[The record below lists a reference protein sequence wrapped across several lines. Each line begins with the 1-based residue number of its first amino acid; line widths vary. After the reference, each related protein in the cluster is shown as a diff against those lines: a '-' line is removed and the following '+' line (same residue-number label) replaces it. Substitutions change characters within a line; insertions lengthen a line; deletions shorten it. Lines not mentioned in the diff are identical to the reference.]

1 MTRHNV
7 MMPLVITAYVNTH
20 NMTLNFQHERWV
32 RDGRWEA
39 LQAPAVSLQGRC
51 CSVAAEAVWDKEAA
65 DAM

>member
-1 MTRHNV
+1 
-7 MMPLVITAYVNTH
+7 
-20 NMTLNFQHERWV
+20 MTLYLQHERWV

-39 LQAPAVSLQGRC
+39 LQAPAVSLQGPC